1 MKLQKILD
9 DIVETFN
16 VLSYHIK
23 KLQKENKDLKEQLKK
38 LRDDLNDFISME
50 K

>member
-9 DIVETFN
+9 DIVETFS

-23 KLQKENKDLKEQLKK
+23 KLQKENKDLKEQLRK